1 MLKREFDK
9 LNEDSKIAISPEAFL
24 DTCKRTE
31 LDQQSSG
38 ILSYMDSSEPYT
50 VDHLGILCIPNDFEF
65 TLNAHTK
72 FISIQRRNVEVTVN
86 SKGIPAMKEAFISDT
101 NFLQKSLFDIY
112 EELGEKHRQI
122 TNWSPFTVK
131 NEIDALKVVNLSSL
145 YIAKNGRHGGGN
157 FIVIGRKFYEAL
169 LSSRAFIQ
177 CANSLE
183 MKINHVGEVY
193 NHKVFLNLEDD
204 NTFVMGR
211 TIDSAMAWPGVY
223 LFENKKELVEMP
235 ASPTSFKSYSSV
247 SFKAYPN
254 VYLIS
259 HESLGY
265 YGNHPE
271 YNYFTPTLL
280 L

>member
-9 LNEDSKIAISPEAFL
+9 LNEDLKIAISPEAFL
-24 DTCKRTE
+24 DTCKRIE

-50 VDHLGILCIPNDFEF
+50 PDHLGILCIPNDFAF
-65 TLNAHTK
+65 ALNVHTK
-72 FISIQRRNVEVTVN
+72 FISIQRRTVEVIADG
-86 SKGIPAMKEAFISDT
+86 KGVRAMKEAFIEDT

-112 EELGEKHRQI
+112 EELGKKHRQI
-122 TNWSPFTVK
+122 TSWSPFKVK

-157 FIVIGRKFYEAL
+157 FMIIGRKFYEAL

-177 CANSLE
+177 CTNPLE
-183 MKINHVGEVY
+183 LKINHVGDVHD
-193 NHKVFLNLEDD
+193 HKVFLNIEDD
-204 NTFVMGR
+204 NVFVMGR
-211 TIDSAMAWPGVY
+211 TLDSTMTWPGVY
-223 LFENKKELVEMP
+223 LFENKKELIEMP
-235 ASPTSFKSYSSV
+235 AHPTSFN
-247 SFKAYPN
+247 ARPIIH
-254 VYLIS
+254 LIS

>member
-50 VDHLGILCIPNDFEF
+50 PDHLGILCIPNDFTF
-65 TLNAHTK
+65 SLNAHTK
-72 FISIQRRNVEVTVN
+72 FISIQRRNVEVTVDN
-86 SKGIPAMKEAFISDT
+86 KGIPAMKEAFIEDT

-112 EELGEKHRQI
+112 EELGKKHKQI

-157 FIVIGRKFYEAL
+157 FMVIGRKFYEAL

-183 MKINHVGEVY
+183 MKINLVGEGD
-193 NHKVFLNLEDD
+193 NHKVLLNLEKD
-204 NTFVMGR
+204 NAFVMGR
-211 TIDSAMAWPGVY
+211 TLDSTMTGPGVY
-223 LFENKKELVEMP
+223 LFENKKELIELP
-235 ASPTSFKSYSSV
+235 ASPTSFKAHPSV
-247 SFKAYPN
+247 HL
-254 VYLIS
+254 VS